1 MAGTTNEP
9 AGLPYPNKKESN
21 MEKRRGFSLKTV
33 IFMMVLAAAAA
44 YYLAV
49 TKMERT
55 WVSTVEGIGTV
66 AVDHTRAAGA
76 AADIEKKA
84 LSDALQ
90 RILAEDAVKRMREK
104 GQELLPKDDP
114 NLLDT
119 VMFWR
124 EG

>member
-1 MAGTTNEP
+1 
-9 AGLPYPNKKESN
+9 